1 MNNNMED
8 RLIRLEENLAFQE
21 RLAEGLHTALLEQ
34 QKQIKLLESALRGQ
48 NSRLLELEA
57 VIAEVCG
64 GLPVSSAKSGPPA
77 EKPPHYR

>member
-1 MNNNMED
+1 MNNED

-57 VIAEVCG
+57 ALAEVCG
-64 GLPVSSAKSGPPA
+64 GLPAGSAKPGLPA
-77 EKPPHYR
+77 EKPPHYK